1 MPANLDFGDGLGAV
15 VALVLS
21 TLLVLLTMPALIRK
35 MTAGGMVG
43 RDVNKRSKNSVPE
56 LGGIAALFAFSVS
69 VSFVVGLQKL
79 LGNVGEDPFLAGMRD
94 LARETGAWILVGSLV
109 IDPAGEPGAPDDST
123 VGEERL
129 ANRSFL
135 IDDISNIRQR
145 LKAVIVGFAAL
156 PLMLVHLGP
165 EIIDLPFGW
174 QIDLTGHLYLVYWLL
189 LVPVGVTGLANAMN
203 MSAGYNG
210 LESGQLAIVAGSLLA
225 IGLLRPVPD
234 YAFMIL
240 AALLGC
246 ACGLFYFNR
255 YPARVFIGD
264 IGTLGLGAALAAGIV
279 LGHLEFYGFV
289 AIAPAFYEAS
299 ATVYYGFTHKNGERK
314 TACSNPILSA
324 EGRLSPPAGA
334 AHYTLAYF
342 LLSRHP
348 MTEKSLVRA
357 LLGLYLISGVA
368 AVVLSVL

>member
-1 MPANLDFGDGLGAV
+1 MEWPATSLGSANQTLFPLSLDFGDGLGAV
-15 VALVLS
+15 VALTLS
-21 TLLVLLTMPALIRK
+21 LLLVFLSMPPLMRK
-35 MTAGGMVG
+35 MKAGGMVG
-43 RDVNKRSKNSVPE
+43 RDVNKRSKHSVPE
-56 LGGIAALFAFSVS
+56 LGGIAALFAFSIS

-79 LGNVGEDPFLAGMRD
+79 LGNVGEDPFLAAISVFFM
-94 LARETGAWILVGSLV
+94 AAMVG
-109 IDPAGEPGAPDDST
+109 
-123 VGEERL
+123 
-129 ANRSFL
+129 L

-174 QIDLTGHLYLVYWLL
+174 QLDLTGHLYLVYWLL

-210 LESGQLAIVAGSLLA
+210 LESGQIAVVAASLLA
-225 IGLLRPVPD
+225 IGWLRPVPD
-234 YAFMIL
+234 YAFMIF

-246 ACGLFYFNR
+246 ALGLYYFNR
-255 YPARVFIGD
+255 YPAKVFIGD

-299 ATVYYGFTHKNGERK
+299 ATLYYGITHKNGERK
-314 TACSNPILSA
+314 TACSNPILTSD
-324 EGRLSPPAGA
+324 GKLSPPEGA
-334 AHYTLAYF
+334 ARYTLAYF
-342 LLSRHP
+342 ILSRHP
-348 MTEKSLVRA
+348 MTERNLVRT
-357 LLGLYLISGVA
+357 LLALYLISGLA
-368 AVVLSVL
+368 AMVLSVL

>member
-1 MPANLDFGDGLGAV
+1 MEWPATSLGSVNQTIVPANLDFGDGLGAV

-79 LGNVGEDPFLAGMRD
+79 LGNVGEDPFLAAISVFFM
-94 LARETGAWILVGSLV
+94 AAMVG
-109 IDPAGEPGAPDDST
+109 
-123 VGEERL
+123 
-129 ANRSFL
+129 L

-357 LLGLYLISGVA
+357 LLGLYLVSGVA

>member
-1 MPANLDFGDGLGAV
+1 MEWPATSLGSVNQTIVPANVDFGDGLGAV

-79 LGNVGEDPFLAGMRD
+79 LGNVGEDPFLAAISVFFM
-94 LARETGAWILVGSLV
+94 AAMVG
-109 IDPAGEPGAPDDST
+109 
-123 VGEERL
+123 
-129 ANRSFL
+129 L

-174 QIDLTGHLYLVYWLL
+174 QIDLTGHLYLVYWLV

-210 LESGQLAIVAGSLLA
+210 LESGQVAIVAGSLLA

-255 YPARVFIGD
+255 Y
-264 IGTLGLGAALAAGIV
+264 LGAALAAGIV

-289 AIAPAFYEAS
+289 AIAPAFYEAT
-299 ATVYYGFTHKNGERK
+299 ATVYYGFTNKNGERK

-334 AHYTLAYF
+334 ARYTLAYF